1 MTPVAVLNASKY
13 YVSKLPAEC
22 KMGGLCISLQN
33 ELIGIKYEHG
43 K

>member
-1 MTPVAVLNASKY
+1 MSTKEAGRLNIS
-13 YVSKLPAEC
+13 LPF
-22 KMGGLCISLQN
+22 SLQN